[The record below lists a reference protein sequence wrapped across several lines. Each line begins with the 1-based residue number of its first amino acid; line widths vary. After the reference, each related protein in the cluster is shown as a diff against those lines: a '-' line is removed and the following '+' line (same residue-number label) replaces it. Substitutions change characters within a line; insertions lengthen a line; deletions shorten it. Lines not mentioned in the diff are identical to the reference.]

1 MKLLIETVSLL
12 LLCIFSAVQGA
23 ADISARYAVHKSTLC
38 SIKSSPKTR
47 QRRSD
52 AFSTRGRVPLAVV
65 VPPVVRNL
73 ARGSMLKCLADLT
86 GGLPL
91 EVWKSSVVLEHIHS
105 RETEDPPPSSLSIL
119 KSIINERGVLTLWS
133 GLSPRMVEGIFSGGI
148 LLAAKE
154 GLHTILSQYASPML
168 TKSVGVAIPSSVI
181 GFLSGAGG
189 GCAQALVMGPTS
201 LVVTACVAASR
212 ENEGESVSALQV
224 AQEVLQEKGIRGLY
238 RGSSAVAMRQA
249 TNWASRQG
257 FTEFVRPR
265 IPIAGVAGELL
276 AGCIG
281 GTLSAWNTPFEVAR
295 IESQSKVMVKSGNG
309 NQNEEKGKSLFGT
322 MSEIIDERG
331 AGALY
336 VGLIPRAFQACYQTL
351 FLVCVPR
358 LLD

>member
-1 MKLLIETVSLL
+1 MKLLTKVPLL
-12 LLCIFSAVQGA
+12 LLCIFSVAEV
-23 ADISARYAVHKSTLC
+23 SARSAVHTTSC
-38 SIKSSPKTR
+38 SIESSPRTR
-47 QRRSD
+47 WRRSD
-52 AFSTRGRVPLAVV
+52 APYTRSRVPLAVV

-119 KSIINERGVLTLWS
+119 KTIINERGVLTLWS
-133 GLSPRMVEGIFSGGI
+133 GLSPRMVEGLFSGGV

-154 GLHTILSQYASPML
+154 GLHTLLCNYASPML
-168 TKSVGVAIPSSVI
+168 TKSVGVSIPPSVI

-189 GCAQALVMGPTS
+189 GCAQSLIMGPTS
-201 LVVTACVAASR
+201 LIVTACVAASR
-212 ENEGESVSALQV
+212 ENEGESVSAFRV
-224 AQEVLQEKGIRGLY
+224 AQKLLHERGIRGLY
-238 RGSSAVAMRQA
+238 RGSSAVAVRQA

-265 IPIAGVAGELL
+265 IPIDGVVGELL

-295 IESQSKVMVKSGNG
+295 IETQSAIMTKNGNG
-309 NQNEEKGKSLFGT
+309 DQDGENKSLVAT
-322 MSEIIDERG
+322 MCDIVDERG
-331 AGALY
+331 VRALY
-336 VGLIPRAFQACYQTL
+336 VGLIPRAFQASYQTL